1 MRILKANV
9 CSLYGV
15 SLLHVAGDAFVHTGY
30 VQRLGRGFGEGMYIQ
45 NALEGRFCV
54 HTWYVRRL
62 ERAFGGGMYIQN
74 ALEGRFR
81 VHTRYVRRLE
91 RAFE

>member
-30 VQRLGRGFGEGMYIQ
+30 VPALGRGFGGGMYSRI
-45 NALEGRFCV
+45 ALEGG
-54 HTWYVRRL
+54 H
-62 ERAFGGGMYIQN
+62 
-74 ALEGRFR
+74 
-81 VHTRYVRRLE
+81 
-91 RAFE
+91 